1 MLQRLLRRLT
11 GCDPETHGRVLR
23 ENQQLRKELE
33 EARTTLDAIRNG
45 EVDALV
51 MGGPQGDAVYTLSG
65 ADHPYR
71 VLIEAMQQG
80 AVTVNAGGTVLHCNR
95 RFAGM
100 LQRAHEAVIG
110 AALPDF
116 VPPTDRPGLE
126 AMLRRAVAG
135 EDRREM
141 RLQSADGTLLP
152 VLFTI
157 NPLPLR
163 ETPLLGLIVTDL
175 TQQKQHEDLKDADR
189 RKDEFLAML
198 AHELRN
204 PLAPIRNALHLL
216 KLPEVTG
223 AVAAQAREMMERQ
236 VEHMVRLV
244 DDLLD
249 VSRITRGKI
258 KLQKEPVRLTTI
270 LSRAVEAVT
279 PLMEARRHQFTASLP
294 AEDVL
299 VEADPTRMAQVVVN
313 LLNNAA
319 KFTPEG
325 GRISLGAGRQGR
337 HAVITVRDNGLGIR
351 ADALSHIFD
360 LFVQA
365 DSTLDRSQGGLGIG
379 LTLVRSLLEMHGGSV
394 EAFSDGPGRGSE
406 FVVQVPVSE
415 APRQEPPGNGVAEGT
430 PHHASRRIL
439 VVDDNVD
446 AAESLALI
454 LKLQGDE
461 VRTAHDGPAALEVA
475 RAFQPEVILL
485 DIGLPGMSGYEVAR
499 TLREEPPFEEA
510 LVVAMTGYGQD
521 EDRRRSQESGFDHH
535 LVKPVQP
542 DALYK
547 LLADANVLAAG

>member
-1 MLQRLLRRLT
+1 MLQRLVRWLT
-11 GCDPETHGRVLR
+11 GCDRETHGVLR
-23 ENQQLRKELE
+23 ENGQLRKELE
-33 EARTTLDAIRNG
+33 EARATLDAIRNG

-80 AVTVNAGGTVLHCNR
+80 AVTVNASGTVLHCNR

-100 LQRAHEAVIG
+100 VQRPHEAVIG
-110 AALPDF
+110 AALHDF
-116 VPPTDRPGLE
+116 VPPTDRPDLE
-126 AMLRRAVAG
+126 ALLRRAAAG
-135 EDRREM
+135 EEGREM

-163 ETPLLGLIVTDL
+163 ESPLLGLIVTDL

-189 RKDEFLAML
+189 KKDEFLAML

-216 KLPEVTG
+216 KLPAVTG

-258 KLQKEPVRLTTI
+258 KLQKEAVDLAAV
-270 LSRAVEAVT
+270 LARAVEAAT
-279 PLMEARRHQFTASLP
+279 PLLEGRRHHFTASLP
-294 AEDVL
+294 EGGVL
-299 VEADPTRMAQVVVN
+299 VEADPTRLAQVVVN

-325 GRISLGAGRQGR
+325 GRISLVAGRQGTQ
-337 HAVITVRDNGLGIR
+337 AVITVRDDGLGIR

-360 LFVQA
+360 LFVQS

-379 LTLVRSLLEMHGGSV
+379 LTLVRSLVEMHGGGV
-394 EAFSDGPGRGSE
+394 EAHSDGPGRGSE
-406 FVVQVPVSE
+406 FIVRLPVW
-415 APRQEPPGNGVAEGT
+415 AGQRQEPLANGVAEDT
-430 PHHASRRIL
+430 PRHAARRIL

-461 VRTAHDGPAALEVA
+461 VRTAHDGPAALA
-475 RAFQPEVILL
+475 AAQAFQPEVILL
-485 DIGLPGMSGYEVAR
+485 DIGLPGMNGYEVAR
-499 TLREEPPFEEA
+499 RLREQPPFEGT
-510 LVVAMTGYGQD
+510 LVVAMTGYGQE

-535 LVKPVQP
+535 LVKPVEP
-542 DALYK
+542 TALHR
-547 LLADANVLAAG
+547 LLADASVLAAG